1 MKSIEVLHVQ
11 PHLEAIQ
18 MSTTVFEGGIADND
32 RGGHKGNL
40 PDRGIETT
48 VVADRRANGAE
59 YQRTKDEFQLKS
71 TLLHIL

>member
-11 PHLEAIQ
+11 PHLEAVRV
-18 MSTTVFEGGIADND
+18 TFAVFEGRVADDN

-71 TLLHIL
+71 TLLYIL